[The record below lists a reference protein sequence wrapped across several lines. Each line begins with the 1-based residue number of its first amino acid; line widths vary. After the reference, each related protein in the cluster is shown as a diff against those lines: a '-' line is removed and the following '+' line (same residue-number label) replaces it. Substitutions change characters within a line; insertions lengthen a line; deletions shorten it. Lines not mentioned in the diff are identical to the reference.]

1 MLNEAGPADV
11 ILQLFQMA
19 AYKNIFG
26 IIPDN
31 LPVGFGQGVV
41 CCFCWPVDH
50 VVTRWGGFVA
60 LLDVVPVLD
69 NVIPFEPKYLEPY
82 I

>member
-1 MLNEAGPADV
+1 MG
-11 ILQLFQMA
+11 
-19 AYKNIFG
+19 G
-26 IIPDN
+26 
-31 LPVGFGQGVV
+31 GV
-41 CCFCWPVDH
+41 
-50 VVTRWGGFVA
+50 VA